1 MSSEGH
7 FLYFAF
13 GSNLLRERL
22 RLLNPSAEYHCTAK
36 LQDYSL
42 RFGHWGAQWNSRWH
56 GGVATI
62 EELKEAHVWGVVWKI
77 SNDDLPSLDEQ
88 EGVPS
93 GIYRPLEVSVETEG
107 GQLRCRTYQLK
118 TFECSLPSPP
128 YKKVRAK
135 MMWPRHISLV
145 LMTGVP
151 PHRTYATYN
160 SHPIHLLMSSPL
172 HT

>member
-1 MSSEGH
+1 LTDMSSEGH

-128 YKKVRAK
+128 YKKVLCLGAHQNCL
-135 MMWPRHISLV
+135 PPEYIQSLEA
-145 LMTGVP
+145 LKTNG
-151 PHRTYATYN
+151 YAGP
-160 SHPIHLLMSSPL
+160 SLLDDIKWS
-172 HT
+172 